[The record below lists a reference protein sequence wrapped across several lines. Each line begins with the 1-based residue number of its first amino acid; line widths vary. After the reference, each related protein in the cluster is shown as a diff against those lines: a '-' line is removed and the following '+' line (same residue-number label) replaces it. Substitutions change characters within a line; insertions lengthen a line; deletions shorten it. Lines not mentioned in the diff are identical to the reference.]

1 MGNIPMQS
9 PITLLSNEQFINQ
22 QHEEAQPT
30 DRESTQNTRRIIKK
44 LKEMEDAPQAAAG
57 ANFLTTTSL
66 VGERYYPRC
75 IVNQPK
81 VPIPRSFIEQQG
93 YVKDGSIGPCRAV
106 QVIRPRGIKKMAF
119 YNWEAKLTKA

>member
-1 MGNIPMQS
+1 
-9 PITLLSNEQFINQ
+9 
-22 QHEEAQPT
+22 
-30 DRESTQNTRRIIKK
+30 
-44 LKEMEDAPQAAAG
+44 MEDGPPATGVG

-81 VPIPRSFIEQQG
+81 VAAPRSFIEQQG

-106 QVIRPRGIKKMAF
+106 
-119 YNWEAKLTKA
+119 